1 MTIVALGVFI
11 AGFSSILTGLNFI
24 VTIHKMRC
32 PGMTWFRLPLFI
44 WAMYATSLI
53 FVLGTPVIAI
63 TLFLLGME
71 RILHVGIFDPAV
83 GGDPLL
89 FQHLFWFY
97 SHPAVYIMILP
108 GMGVVSEL
116 ITAFSRKKIFGYAFV
131 AFSSLSIAVISFIVW
146 GHHMFVT
153 GQSIYAGLVFSVLSF
168 LVAIPSAVKV
178 FNWTATL
185 YKGSISY
192 EAPMLYAL
200 GFIGL
205 FTIGGLTGLFLAA
218 LATDVHLNGTYFI
231 VAHFHYVMVGGAVM
245 AYMGGL
251 HFWWPKITGRL
262 YPDLWARI
270 AAAIIFIGF
279 NLTFFPQFMLGYL
292 GMPRRYAIY
301 PSEFQVLNVMSSAGA
316 SILGI
321 GYVIPLIY
329 LIWSMRYG
337 PPAGPNPWGAKGLE
351 WTIQSP
357 PVTENFRDDSG
368 CHRRRVQLRV
378 RSALVSE
385 LAHGAHPPGIRP
397 SVRGHRPAARC
408 RPPGHVGVPGH
419 RNSVLRRDVH
429 VLHDLSRAAPGRSSP
444 AATCSIIRFGATN
457 TAVLIFSSLTMALA
471 IRSAQTGK
479 KKGTI
484 IFWLILHDDP
494 GRDVHRDQAALRV
507 VSRLPGRYHPGRA
520 LVLQRRRTR
529 PGVKMFMCFYFFMT
543 GLHAIHMVVGLGI
556 LTVLVIMTARNKF
569 SSEYYS
575 PLEISGLY
583 WHFVDIVWI
592 FLFPLLYLIGGLY
605 SH

>member
-1 MTIVALGVFI
+1 MSTTTADIHDAPAESGVNYLNASYGIKSWLLTQDHKRIGLLYLASITLMFFVGGTAAVLMRLNLIEPQGALVEPSTYNKLFSIHGIIMVFFFLVPSIPATLGNFLIPLMIGARDVAFPKLNLLSWYIFITGSACALFAVLSGGVDTGWTFYTPYSSTYSHSHVMAAALGIFI

-24 VTIHKMRC
+24 VTIHKMRA

-63 TLFLLGME
+63 TLFLLGLE
-71 RILHVGIFDPAV
+71 RLLHVGIFDPAL

-116 ITAFSRKKIFGYAFV
+116 ITAFSRKRIFGYSFV

-153 GQSIYAGLVFSVLSF
+153 GQSIYAGLVFSALSF
-168 LVAIPSAVKV
+168 LVAIPSAIKV

-205 FTIGGLTGLFLAA
+205 FTMGGLTGLFLAS

-231 VAHFHYVMVGGAVM
+231 VAHFHYIMVGGAVM
-245 AYMGGL
+245 AYLGGI

-262 YPDLWARI
+262 YPDLWARF
-270 AAAIIFIGF
+270 AALVIFIGF
-279 NLTFFPQFMLGYL
+279 NLTFFPQFVLGYL
-292 GMPRRYAIY
+292 GMPRRYAVY
-301 PSEFQVLNVMSSAGA
+301 PAEFQVLNVMSSAGA
-316 SILGI
+316 SILGV
-321 GYVIPLIY
+321 GYLIPLVY

-351 WTIQSP
+351 WTTPSP
-357 PVTENFRDDSG
+357 PPTENFEEIPIVTED
-368 CHRRRVQLRV
+368 
-378 RSALVSE
+378 AYNY
-385 LAHGAHPPGIRP
+385 P
-397 SVRGHRPAARC
+397 
-408 RPPGHVGVPGH
+408 
-419 RNSVLRRDVH
+419 
-429 VLHDLSRAAPGRSSP
+429 
-444 AATCSIIRFGATN
+444 
-457 TAVLIFSSLTMALA
+457 TAKA
-471 IRSAQTGK
+471 
-479 KKGTI
+479 
-484 IFWLILHDDP
+484 
-494 GRDVHRDQAALRV
+494 
-507 VSRLPGRYHPGRA
+507 VSRG
-520 LVLQRRRTR
+520 
-529 PGVKMFMCFYFFMT
+529 
-543 GLHAIHMVVGLGI
+543 
-556 LTVLVIMTARNKF
+556 
-569 SSEYYS
+569 
-575 PLEISGLY
+575 
-583 WHFVDIVWI
+583 
-592 FLFPLLYLIGGLY
+592 
-605 SH
+605 

>member
-1 MTIVALGVFI
+1 MSTAIRDLHDAPAESSVNYLNASYGIKSWLLTQDHKRIGLLYLASITLMFFVGGTAAVLMRLNLIEPQGALVEPSTYNKLFSIHGIIMVFFFLVPSIPATLGNFLIPLMIGARDVAFPKLNLLSWYVFITGSACALFAVLSGGVDTGWTFYTPYSSTYSHSHVMAAALGIFI

-24 VTIHKMRC
+24 VTIHKMRA

-63 TLFLLGME
+63 TLFLLGLE
-71 RILHVGIFDPAV
+71 RLLHVGIFDPAL

-116 ITAFSRKKIFGYAFV
+116 ITAFSRKRIFGYSFV

-153 GQSIYAGLVFSVLSF
+153 GQSIYAGLVFSALSF
-168 LVAIPSAVKV
+168 LVAIPSAIKV

-205 FTIGGLTGLFLAA
+205 FTMGGLTGLFLAS

-231 VAHFHYVMVGGAVM
+231 VAHFHYIMVGGAVM
-245 AYMGGL
+245 AYLGGI

-262 YPDLWARI
+262 YPDLWARF
-270 AAAIIFIGF
+270 AALVIFIGF
-279 NLTFFPQFMLGYL
+279 NLTFFPQFVLGYL
-292 GMPRRYAIY
+292 GMPRRYAVY
-301 PSEFQVLNVMSSAGA
+301 PAEFQVLNVMSSAGA
-316 SILGI
+316 SILGV
-321 GYVIPLIY
+321 GYLIPLVY

-351 WTIQSP
+351 WTTPSP
-357 PVTENFRDDSG
+357 PPTENFEEIPIVTED
-368 CHRRRVQLRV
+368 
-378 RSALVSE
+378 AYNY
-385 LAHGAHPPGIRP
+385 P
-397 SVRGHRPAARC
+397 
-408 RPPGHVGVPGH
+408 
-419 RNSVLRRDVH
+419 
-429 VLHDLSRAAPGRSSP
+429 
-444 AATCSIIRFGATN
+444 
-457 TAVLIFSSLTMALA
+457 TAKA
-471 IRSAQTGK
+471 
-479 KKGTI
+479 
-484 IFWLILHDDP
+484 
-494 GRDVHRDQAALRV
+494 
-507 VSRLPGRYHPGRA
+507 VSRG
-520 LVLQRRRTR
+520 
-529 PGVKMFMCFYFFMT
+529 
-543 GLHAIHMVVGLGI
+543 
-556 LTVLVIMTARNKF
+556 
-569 SSEYYS
+569 
-575 PLEISGLY
+575 
-583 WHFVDIVWI
+583 
-592 FLFPLLYLIGGLY
+592 
-605 SH
+605 